1 MNSCDIII
9 IGSGPGGYELA
20 ANAVKHNLSTV
31 IIERDQL
38 GGTCLN
44 RGCIPTKALCRSA
57 EVADLVRNASSFG
70 VEVNEFSL
78 SYSKAVNRKNE
89 IVEQLR
95 QGVSMLLNGAT
106 VVKGE
111 AKFTGENVVE
121 VNGESYIAPRIVIA
135 TGSKPAM
142 HPIPG
147 AELAMTSDD
156 VLSLEQLPESIC
168 VIGGGVIGVELASI
182 LSSFGVKVTIV
193 EYCSE
198 ILPNFD
204 KEIAKRL
211 RTALSRRGIKVVVSA
226 SVTAIREGMEVDY
239 ESKGKTVTLNVDAV
253 LMAVG
258 RRPVIPEGVVEL
270 GVKTGRRGI
279 EVNERYETSIPGI
292 YAIGDVNGECMLAHA
307 ATAQGER
314 ILGSEV
320 DVTVV
325 PAAVFTLPECSMVGL
340 TEEQCREQ
348 GIDYIASKAMF
359 RASGKALAMGEVDG
373 LVKLIVDKESRKIL
387 GCHIC
392 GPHAADIVQE
402 IALAISSQ
410 LTVDAVANTIHAH
423 PTLGEVVRAAAS
435 AI

>member
-20 ANAVKHNLSTV
+20 ANAVKRNLSTV

-78 SYSKAVNRKNE
+78 SYAKAVNRKDA

-106 VVKGE
+106 VIKGE

-121 VNGESYIAPRIVIA
+121 VNGESYTAPRIVIA

-142 HPIPG
+142 LPIPG

-182 LSSFGVKVTIV
+182 LSSFGVKVTR
-193 EYCSE
+193 SE
-198 ILPNFD
+198 
-204 KEIAKRL
+204 EH
-211 RTALSRRGIKVVVSA
+211 TS
-226 SVTAIREGMEVDY
+226 
-239 ESKGKTVTLNVDAV
+239 
-253 LMAVG
+253 
-258 RRPVIPEGVVEL
+258 EL
-270 GVKTGRRGI
+270 
-279 EVNERYETSIPGI
+279 
-292 YAIGDVNGECMLAHA
+292 
-307 ATAQGER
+307 Q
-314 ILGSEV
+314 
-320 DVTVV
+320 
-325 PAAVFTLPECSMVGL
+325 
-340 TEEQCREQ
+340 
-348 GIDYIASKAMF
+348 
-359 RASGKALAMGEVDG
+359 
-373 LVKLIVDKESRKIL
+373 
-387 GCHIC
+387 
-392 GPHAADIVQE
+392 
-402 IALAISSQ
+402 SQ
-410 LTVDAVANTIHAH
+410 
-423 PTLGEVVRAAAS
+423 R
-435 AI
+435 

>member
-78 SYSKAVNRKNE
+78 SYSKAVNRKDE

-121 VNGESYIAPRIVIA
+121 VNGESYTAPRIVIA

-142 HPIPG
+142 LPIPG

-325 PAAVFTLPECSMVGL
+325 PAAVFTVPECSMVGL

-348 GIDYIASKAMF
+348 GIDYIASKSMF
-359 RASGKALAMGEVDG
+359 RANGKALAMGEVDG

-435 AI
+435 TI

>member
-20 ANAVKHNLSTV
+20 ANAIKRNLSTV

-78 SYSKAVNRKNE
+78 SYAKAVNRKDA

-111 AKFTGENVVE
+111 ARFKGENVVE
-121 VNGESYIAPRIVIA
+121 VNGESYTAPRIVIA

-142 HPIPG
+142 LPIPG

-348 GIDYIASKAMF
+348 GIDYIACKSMF
-359 RASGKALAMGEVDG
+359 RANGKALAMGEVDG
-373 LVKLIVDKESRKIL
+373 LVKLIVEKESRKIL

-410 LTVDAVANTIHAH
+410 LTVDAVVDTIHAH

-435 AI
+435 AL

>member
-1 MNSCDIII
+1 M
-9 IGSGPGGYELA
+9 
-20 ANAVKHNLSTV
+20 
-31 IIERDQL
+31 
-38 GGTCLN
+38 
-44 RGCIPTKALCRSA
+44 
-57 EVADLVRNASSFG
+57 
-70 VEVNEFSL
+70 
-78 SYSKAVNRKNE
+78 
-89 IVEQLR
+89 
-95 QGVSMLLNGAT
+95 
-106 VVKGE
+106 
-111 AKFTGENVVE
+111 
-121 VNGESYIAPRIVIA
+121 
-135 TGSKPAM
+135 
-142 HPIPG
+142 
-147 AELAMTSDD
+147 
-156 VLSLEQLPESIC
+156 
-168 VIGGGVIGVELASI
+168 
-182 LSSFGVKVTIV
+182 
-193 EYCSE
+193 
-198 ILPNFD
+198 
-204 KEIAKRL
+204 
-211 RTALSRRGIKVVVSA
+211 
-226 SVTAIREGMEVDY
+226 
-239 ESKGKTVTLNVDAV
+239 TLNVDAV

-325 PAAVFTLPECSMVGL
+325 PAAVFTVPECSMVGL

-359 RASGKALAMGEVDG
+359 RANGKALAMGEVDG

>member
-78 SYSKAVNRKNE
+78 SYSKAVNRKDE

-121 VNGESYIAPRIVIA
+121 VNGESYTAPRIVIA

-142 HPIPG
+142 LPIPG

-373 LVKLIVDKESRKIL
+373 LVKLIVERESRKIL

-410 LTVDAVANTIHAH
+410 LTVDAVVDTIHAH

-435 AI
+435 TI

>member
-20 ANAVKHNLSTV
+20 ANAVKRNLSTV

-78 SYSKAVNRKNE
+78 SYSKAVNRKDE

-121 VNGESYIAPRIVIA
+121 VNGESYTAPRIVIA

-142 HPIPG
+142 LPIPG

-325 PAAVFTLPECSMVGL
+325 PAAVFTVPECSMVGL

-348 GIDYIASKAMF
+348 GIDYIVSKAMF
-359 RASGKALAMGEVDG
+359 RANGKALAIGEVDG

-402 IALAISSQ
+402 IALAISLQ

>member
-78 SYSKAVNRKNE
+78 SYSKAVNRKDE

-121 VNGESYIAPRIVIA
+121 VNGESYTAPRIVIA

-142 HPIPG
+142 LPIPG

-325 PAAVFTLPECSMVGL
+325 PAAVFTVPECSMVGL

-348 GIDYIASKAMF
+348 GIDYIVSKAML
-359 RASGKALAMGEVDG
+359 RANGLALAIGEVDG

>member
-121 VNGESYIAPRIVIA
+121 VNGESYTAPRIVIA

-142 HPIPG
+142 LPIPG

-325 PAAVFTLPECSMVGL
+325 PAAVFTVPECSMVGL

-348 GIDYIASKAMF
+348 GIDYIVSKAMF
-359 RASGKALAMGEVDG
+359 RANGKALAIGEVDG

>member
-57 EVADLVRNASSFG
+57 EVADLVCNASSFG

-78 SYSKAVNRKNE
+78 SYSKAVNRKDE

-121 VNGESYIAPRIVIA
+121 VNGESYTAPRIVIA

-142 HPIPG
+142 LPIPG

-270 GVKTGRRGI
+270 GVKTRRRGI

-325 PAAVFTLPECSMVGL
+325 PAAVFTVPECSMVGL

-348 GIDYIASKAMF
+348 GIDYIASKVMF
-359 RASGKALAMGEVDG
+359 RANGKALAMGEVDG

-435 AI
+435 TI

>member
-20 ANAVKHNLSTV
+20 ANAVKRNLSTV

-78 SYSKAVNRKNE
+78 SYAKAVNRKDA

-106 VVKGE
+106 VIKGE
-111 AKFTGENVVE
+111 
-121 VNGESYIAPRIVIA
+121 
-135 TGSKPAM
+135 
-142 HPIPG
+142 
-147 AELAMTSDD
+147 
-156 VLSLEQLPESIC
+156 
-168 VIGGGVIGVELASI
+168 
-182 LSSFGVKVTIV
+182 
-193 EYCSE
+193 
-198 ILPNFD
+198 
-204 KEIAKRL
+204 
-211 RTALSRRGIKVVVSA
+211 
-226 SVTAIREGMEVDY
+226 
-239 ESKGKTVTLNVDAV
+239 DAV
-253 LMAVG
+253 ISG
-258 RRPVIPEGVVEL
+258 

-314 ILGSEV
+314 IIGSEV

-359 RASGKALAMGEVDG
+359 RANGKALAMGEVDG
-373 LVKLIVDKESRKIL
+373 LVKLIVEKESRKIL

-410 LTVDAVANTIHAH
+410 LTVDAVVDTIHAH
-423 PTLGEVVRAAAS
+423 PTLGDVVRAAAS
-435 AI
+435 AL

>member
-78 SYSKAVNRKNE
+78 SYSKAVNRKDE

-121 VNGESYIAPRIVIA
+121 VNGESYTAPRIVIA

-142 HPIPG
+142 LPIPG

-182 LSSFGVKVTIV
+182 LSLFGVKVTIV

-325 PAAVFTLPECSMVGL
+325 PAAVFTVPECSMVGL

-348 GIDYIASKAMF
+348 GIDYIVSKAMF
-359 RASGKALAMGEVDG
+359 RANGKALAIGEVDG

>member
-20 ANAVKHNLSTV
+20 ANSVKHNLSTV

-121 VNGESYIAPRIVIA
+121 VNGESYTAPRIVIA

-142 HPIPG
+142 LPIPG

-435 AI
+435 TI

>member
-31 IIERDQL
+31 IIERDQF

-78 SYSKAVNRKNE
+78 SYSKAVNRKDE

-121 VNGESYIAPRIVIA
+121 VNGESYTAPRIVIA

-142 HPIPG
+142 LPIPG

-325 PAAVFTLPECSMVGL
+325 PAAVFTVPECSMVGL

-348 GIDYIASKAMF
+348 GIDYIASKSMF
-359 RASGKALAMGEVDG
+359 RANGKALAMGEVDG

-435 AI
+435 TI

>member
-78 SYSKAVNRKNE
+78 SYSKAVNRKDE

-111 AKFTGENVVE
+111 AKFTGETVVE
-121 VNGESYIAPRIVIA
+121 VNGESYTAPRIVIA

-142 HPIPG
+142 LPIPG

-325 PAAVFTLPECSMVGL
+325 PAAVFTVPECSMVGL

-348 GIDYIASKAMF
+348 GIDYIVSKAMF
-359 RASGKALAMGEVDG
+359 RANGKALAIGEVDG

-410 LTVDAVANTIHAH
+410 LTVDAVVDTIHAH

-435 AI
+435 TI

>member
-78 SYSKAVNRKNE
+78 SYSKAVNRKDE

-121 VNGESYIAPRIVIA
+121 VNGESYTAPRIVIA

-142 HPIPG
+142 LPIPG

-325 PAAVFTLPECSMVGL
+325 PAAVFTVPECSMVGL

-348 GIDYIASKAMF
+348 GIDYIVSKAMF
-359 RASGKALAMGEVDG
+359 RANGKALAIGEVDG

>member
-57 EVADLVRNASSFG
+57 EVADLVRNASSCG

-78 SYSKAVNRKNE
+78 SYSKAVNRKGE

-121 VNGESYIAPRIVIA
+121 VNGESYTAPRIVIA

-142 HPIPG
+142 LPIPG

-325 PAAVFTLPECSMVGL
+325 PAAVFTVPECSMVGL

-348 GIDYIASKAMF
+348 GIDYIASKSMF
-359 RASGKALAMGEVDG
+359 RANGKALAMGEVDG

>member
-78 SYSKAVNRKNE
+78 SYAKAVNRKDA

-106 VVKGE
+106 VIKGE

-121 VNGESYIAPRIVIA
+121 VNGESYTAPRIVIA

-142 HPIPG
+142 LPIPG

-226 SVTAIREGMEVDY
+226 SVTAISEGMEVDY

-435 AI
+435 TI

>member
-78 SYSKAVNRKNE
+78 SYSKAVNRKDE

-121 VNGESYIAPRIVIA
+121 VNGESYTAPRIVIA

-142 HPIPG
+142 LPIPG

-325 PAAVFTLPECSMVGL
+325 PAAVFTVPECSMVGL

-348 GIDYIASKAMF
+348 GIDYIVSKAMF
-359 RASGKALAMGEVDG
+359 RANGKALAIGEVDG

-423 PTLGEVVRAAAS
+423 PTLGVVVRAAAS

>member
-78 SYSKAVNRKNE
+78 SYSKAVNRKDE

-121 VNGESYIAPRIVIA
+121 VNGESYTAPRIVIA

-142 HPIPG
+142 LPIPG

-325 PAAVFTLPECSMVGL
+325 PAAVFTVPECSMVGL

-348 GIDYIASKAMF
+348 GIDYIVSKAMF
-359 RASGKALAMGEVDG
+359 RANGKALAIGEVDG

-410 LTVDAVANTIHAH
+410 LTVDAVVDTIHAH

-435 AI
+435 TI

>member
-78 SYSKAVNRKNE
+78 SYSKAVNRKGE

-121 VNGESYIAPRIVIA
+121 VNGESYTAPRIVIA

-142 HPIPG
+142 LPIPG

-325 PAAVFTLPECSMVGL
+325 PAAVFTVPECSMVGL

-348 GIDYIASKAMF
+348 GIDYIASKSMF
-359 RASGKALAMGEVDG
+359 RANGKALAMGEVDG

>member
-20 ANAVKHNLSTV
+20 ANSVKHNLSTV

-78 SYSKAVNRKNE
+78 SYSKAVNRKDE

-121 VNGESYIAPRIVIA
+121 VNGASYTAPRIVIA

-142 HPIPG
+142 LPIPG

-373 LVKLIVDKESRKIL
+373 LVKLIVERESRKIL

-410 LTVDAVANTIHAH
+410 LTVDAVVDTIHAH

-435 AI
+435 TI

>member
-20 ANAVKHNLSTV
+20 ANAIKRNLSTV

-78 SYSKAVNRKNE
+78 SYAKAVNRKDA

-111 AKFTGENVVE
+111 ARFKGENVVE
-121 VNGESYIAPRIVIA
+121 VNGESYTAPRIVIA

-142 HPIPG
+142 LPIPG

-314 ILGSEV
+314 ILGSEG

-348 GIDYIASKAMF
+348 GIDYIACKAMF
-359 RASGKALAMGEVDG
+359 RANGKALAMGEVDG
-373 LVKLIVDKESRKIL
+373 LVKLIVEKESRKIL

-410 LTVDAVANTIHAH
+410 LTVDAVVDTIHAH

>member
-78 SYSKAVNRKNE
+78 SYSKAVNRKDE

-111 AKFTGENVVE
+111 AKFTGENLVE
-121 VNGESYIAPRIVIA
+121 VNGESYTAPRIVIA

-142 HPIPG
+142 LPIPG

-325 PAAVFTLPECSMVGL
+325 PAAVFTVPECSMVGL

-359 RASGKALAMGEVDG
+359 RANGKALAMGEVDG

-435 AI
+435 TI

>member
-78 SYSKAVNRKNE
+78 SYSKAVNRKDE

-121 VNGESYIAPRIVIA
+121 VNGESYTAPRIVIA

-142 HPIPG
+142 LPIPG

-325 PAAVFTLPECSMVGL
+325 PAAVFTVPECSMVGL

-348 GIDYIASKAMF
+348 GIDYIVSKAMF
-359 RASGKALAMGEVDG
+359 RANGKALAIGEVDG

-410 LTVDAVANTIHAH
+410 LTVDAVADTIHAH

>member
-121 VNGESYIAPRIVIA
+121 VNGESYTAPRIVIA

-142 HPIPG
+142 LPIPG

-314 ILGSEV
+314 ILG
-320 DVTVV
+320 
-325 PAAVFTLPECSMVGL
+325 
-340 TEEQCREQ
+340 
-348 GIDYIASKAMF
+348 
-359 RASGKALAMGEVDG
+359 
-373 LVKLIVDKESRKIL
+373 
-387 GCHIC
+387 
-392 GPHAADIVQE
+392 
-402 IALAISSQ
+402 
-410 LTVDAVANTIHAH
+410 
-423 PTLGEVVRAAAS
+423 
-435 AI
+435 

>member
-78 SYSKAVNRKNE
+78 SYSKAVNRKDE

-121 VNGESYIAPRIVIA
+121 VNGESYTAPRIVIA

-142 HPIPG
+142 LPIPG

-325 PAAVFTLPECSMVGL
+325 PAAVFTVPECSMVGL

-348 GIDYIASKAMF
+348 GIDYIVSKAMF
-359 RASGKALAMGEVDG
+359 RANGKALAIGEVDG

-410 LTVDAVANTIHAH
+410 LTVDAVVDTIHAH
-423 PTLGEVVRAAAS
+423 PTLGEVVQAEAS

>member
-70 VEVNEFSL
+70 VEANEFSL
-78 SYSKAVNRKNE
+78 SYSKAVNRKDE

-121 VNGESYIAPRIVIA
+121 VNGESYTAPRIVIA

-142 HPIPG
+142 LPIPG

-325 PAAVFTLPECSMVGL
+325 PAAVFTVPECSMVGL

-348 GIDYIASKAMF
+348 GIDYIVSKAMF
-359 RASGKALAMGEVDG
+359 RANGKALAIGEVDG

>member
-1 MNSCDIII
+1 M
-9 IGSGPGGYELA
+9 
-20 ANAVKHNLSTV
+20 
-31 IIERDQL
+31 
-38 GGTCLN
+38 
-44 RGCIPTKALCRSA
+44 
-57 EVADLVRNASSFG
+57 
-70 VEVNEFSL
+70 EVNEFSL
-78 SYSKAVNRKNE
+78 SYAKAVNRKDA

-106 VVKGE
+106 VIKGE

-121 VNGESYIAPRIVIA
+121 VNGESYTAPRIVIA

-142 HPIPG
+142 LPIPG

-156 VLSLEQLPESIC
+156 VLSLEQLLSIC

-258 RRPVIPEGVVEL
+258 RRPVIP
-270 GVKTGRRGI
+270 GR
-279 EVNERYETSIPGI
+279 
-292 YAIGDVNGECMLAHA
+292 
-307 ATAQGER
+307 
-314 ILGSEV
+314 
-320 DVTVV
+320 
-325 PAAVFTLPECSMVGL
+325 CS
-340 TEEQCREQ
+340 
-348 GIDYIASKAMF
+348 
-359 RASGKALAMGEVDG
+359 
-373 LVKLIVDKESRKIL
+373 
-387 GCHIC
+387 
-392 GPHAADIVQE
+392 
-402 IALAISSQ
+402 
-410 LTVDAVANTIHAH
+410 
-423 PTLGEVVRAAAS
+423 
-435 AI
+435 

>member
-20 ANAVKHNLSTV
+20 ANSVKHNLSTV

-78 SYSKAVNRKNE
+78 SYSKAVNRKDE

-121 VNGESYIAPRIVIA
+121 VNVESYTAPRIVIA

-142 HPIPG
+142 LPIPG

-325 PAAVFTLPECSMVGL
+325 PAAVFTVPECSMVGL

-348 GIDYIASKAMF
+348 GIDYIVSKAMF
-359 RASGKALAMGEVDG
+359 RANGKALAIGEVDG
-373 LVKLIVDKESRKIL
+373 LVKLIVDEESRKIL

>member
-20 ANAVKHNLSTV
+20 ANAVKRNLSTV

-78 SYSKAVNRKNE
+78 SYAKAVNRKDA

-106 VVKGE
+106 VIKGE

-121 VNGESYIAPRIVIA
+121 VNGESYTAPRIVIA

-142 HPIPG
+142 LPIPG

-325 PAAVFTLPECSMVGL
+325 PAAVFTVPECSMVGL

-348 GIDYIASKAMF
+348 GIDYIASKSMF
-359 RASGKALAMGEVDG
+359 RANGKALAMGEVDG

-435 AI
+435 TI

>member
-20 ANAVKHNLSTV
+20 ANAVKRNLSTV

-78 SYSKAVNRKNE
+78 SYAKAVNRKDA

-111 AKFTGENVVE
+111 ARFKGENVVE
-121 VNGESYIAPRIVIA
+121 VN
-135 TGSKPAM
+135 
-142 HPIPG
+142 
-147 AELAMTSDD
+147 
-156 VLSLEQLPESIC
+156 
-168 VIGGGVIGVELASI
+168 GGVIGVELASI

-348 GIDYIASKAMF
+348 GIDYIACKAMF
-359 RASGKALAMGEVDG
+359 RANGKALAMGEVDG
-373 LVKLIVDKESRKIL
+373 LVKLIVEKESRKIL

-410 LTVDAVANTIHAH
+410 LTVDAVVDTIHAH

-435 AI
+435 AL